1 MYLLY
6 LLLFNTLCTSSIDP
20 ITPKVYQALFGEN
33 INDINAIL
41 IQLESEESN
50 TLHKAYYATLK
61 MKKASFIKLPIE
73 KLKTF
78 KKACLELE
86 AIIQSKPEEP
96 EYRFLRCTIQENAP
110 PILKYN
116 KNIEED
122 CKLIKKNLSKFKSEV
137 ISFVRDYA
145 KQSKYLKL

>member
-6 LLLFNTLCTSSIDP
+6 LLLFNTLSTSAIDP
-20 ITPKVYQALFGEN
+20 ITPKVYQALFGED
-33 INDINAIL
+33 IDDINALL
-41 IQLESEESN
+41 IQLESDLSS
-50 TLHKAYYATLK
+50 TRYKAYYATLR
-61 MKKASFIKLPIE
+61 MKKASFIKLPLE

-122 CKLIKKNLSKFKSEV
+122 CKLIKKNFSKFRSEV
-137 ISFVRDYA
+137 ISFVKDYA
-145 KQSKYLKL
+145 RQSKYLKL